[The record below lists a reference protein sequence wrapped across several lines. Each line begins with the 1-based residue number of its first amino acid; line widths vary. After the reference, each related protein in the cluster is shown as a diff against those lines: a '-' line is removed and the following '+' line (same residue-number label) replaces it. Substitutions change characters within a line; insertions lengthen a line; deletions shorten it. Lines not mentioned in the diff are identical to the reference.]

1 MKTLQS
7 SSRSPR
13 EPLIETIVSDASWLA
28 LLWLWVAALLAGCKG
43 ERPAAD
49 LRDGAHKPAVGVT
62 DSHSP
67 ASAKLPSRDD
77 TAGELSHF
85 VFEDLTQA
93 LGVDFTYRNGDQAQL
108 FSIVESL
115 GGGVAIFDFDGDG
128 RNDLLF
134 PGGGTFQADGTTPGL
149 PSGLFWNRESR
160 FAPVAAQA
168 GIDFSANYSHGVEIG
183 DYDNDGWPDVLI
195 SGYNHLA
202 LFHNQGDGT
211 FELRQAWPTELKPLW
226 TTSLSWGDISGDGQ
240 LDIYAARYVN
250 WSISNNPICTAT
262 FEGARDICPPKSF
275 EPLPDL
281 LLISDGQGGFD
292 DQSAKFGLRP
302 DGKGLGVI
310 CADWDNDR
318 DLDIYV
324 ANDTTNNF
332 LYLNQQGQRLRE
344 VGLLHGA
351 AVDERG
357 LPNGSMGVA
366 AADYDHDGWL
376 DLWVANYER
385 ESFALYRN
393 TGNAQFTHFSR
404 RLGITVLGGS
414 FVGFGTE
421 LCDFDSNGTPEIVVA
436 NGHVILHPT
445 AAPYRQL
452 PILMTVVNGRYQRQT
467 FAAASYFGSVHL
479 GRGLAVGELNG
490 DGRPDVVIS
499 HLNEPVAVLINQTP
513 SERKSVNV
521 RLIGTASNRDAIGAR
536 VVVQQRKEQA
546 TYQIVGGGSYL
557 SRSERVIR
565 HVVIGDSP
573 TLQLSI
579 TWPNS
584 AEIQTMELSA
594 DAGNV
599 AIVQE

>member
-1 MKTLQS
+1 MSCKRLAFLMNHLFLQPSARVS
-7 SSRSPR
+7 S
-13 EPLIETIVSDASWLA
+13 IAIM
-28 LLWLWVAALLAGCKG
+28 WLWIASLLVGCTTKQPTADSRDG
-43 ERPAAD
+43 VSEPAATQSNI
-49 LRDGAHKPAVGVT
+49 ASNVKPPPTNEVT
-62 DSHSP
+62 
-67 ASAKLPSRDD
+67 K
-77 TAGELSHF
+77 ELSHF
-85 VFEDLTQA
+85 AFEDRTQS
-93 LGVDFTYRNGDQAQL
+93 LGVDFTYRNGDQAKL
-108 FSIVESL
+108 YSIVESL

-128 RNDLLF
+128 QNDLLF

-149 PSGLFWNRESR
+149 PTGLFWNRGSR
-160 FAPVAAQA
+160 FAAVADQT
-168 GIDFSANYSHGVEIG
+168 GISFAANYSHGVEVG

-211 FELRQAWPTELKPLW
+211 FELRQAWSSDIQPLW
-226 TTSLSWGDISGDGQ
+226 TTSLSWGDFNGDGQ

-250 WSISNNPICTAT
+250 WSMTNNPICTAT
-262 FEGARDICPPKSF
+262 HEGARDICPPKSF

-281 LLISDGQGGFD
+281 LLISDGQGGFS
-292 DQSAKFGLRP
+292 DQSRTFGLQLE
-302 DGKGLGVI
+302 GKGLGVL
-310 CADWDNDR
+310 CADWDNDG

-332 LYLNQQGQRLRE
+332 LYLNQQGQSFEE

-357 LPNGSMGVA
+357 LPNGSMGLA
-366 AADYDHDGWL
+366 AADYDRDGWL

-385 ESFALYRN
+385 ESFAMYRN
-393 TGNAQFTHFSR
+393 TGHGQFTHFSR
-404 RLGITVLGGS
+404 RLGIMVLNGS

-421 LCDFDSNGTPEIVVA
+421 LCDFDQNGTPEIVVA

-445 AAPYRQL
+445 GAPYRQQPL
-452 PILMTVVNGRYQRQT
+452 LLALVEGRFQRQAFST
-467 FAAASYFGSVHL
+467 ESYFGSEHL

-490 DGRPDVVIS
+490 DGRPDIVIS
-499 HLNEPVAVLINQTP
+499 HLNEPVAVLINETP
-513 SERKSVNV
+513 SERKSINV

-536 VVVQQRKEQA
+536 VVVHQGAEQA

-565 HVVIGDSP
+565 HIVTGDSP
-573 TLQLSI
+573 SLKLSI
-579 TWPNS
+579 AWPNT
-584 AEIQTMELSA
+584 AEIQSMELSA

-599 AIVQE
+599 DIIQE